1 VSSSSVPTAPTPGAA
16 RVPVEERL
24 FSLVLALLATES
36 GLTKNEILSTV
47 QGYRQR
53 YKPGGDNSNLE
64 RQFERDKDDIRDLGV
79 PLETLDSPGEA
90 GNNHT
95 LRYRIPRGAYE
106 LPHDISFSSDE
117 TTLLNLAAM
126 VWREGSLSG
135 ESRRAL
141 LKLRSLGVAADE
153 PVIGYAPRL
162 RLRDAAFEPLSAAL
176 EKYLIVRFAYLKPGE
191 DAARERE
198 VIPLA
203 LVQYQGRWHLSAEEV
218 SASEEHGAHKTYLLR
233 RIVGPVSTG
242 KAVAPRPGDHAAAAL
257 AGLEAVWEDGVA
269 EVQVVRDSDAATRLA
284 NRRGTERLDSAS
296 TVASPGEERLRLHWV
311 DANILA
317 DELAGFGPEVLVL
330 SPPWLRD
337 AVISRLERTA
347 ADHD

>member
-1 VSSSSVPTAPTPGAA
+1 VSSAGP

-24 FSLVLALLATES
+24 FSLVLALLATET

-53 YKPGGDNSNLE
+53 YKNGGDNANLE
-64 RQFERDKDDIRDLGV
+64 RQFERDKDDIRELGV
-79 PLETLDSPGEA
+79 PLETVDSPGDA
-90 GNNHT
+90 GNNQT

-106 LPHDISFSSDE
+106 LPRDITFSSDE

-153 PVIGYAPRL
+153 PVIGYAPRV

-176 EKYLIVRFAYLKPGE
+176 ERHLIVRFPYLKPGE

-198 VIPLA
+198 VVPLA
-203 LVQYQGRWHLSAEEV
+203 LVQYQGRWHLSGEETGF
-218 SASEEHGAHKTYLLR
+218 GAQEPGTHKMFLLR
-233 RIVGPVSTG
+233 RIVG
-242 KAVAPRPGDHAAAAL
+242 AVTAGAAVPAPDGDQAAL
-257 AGLEAVWEDGVA
+257 ALASLDEIWARGVA
-269 EVQVVRDSDAATRLA
+269 EVEVSCDTDAATRLA
-284 NRRGTERLDSAS
+284 NRRGTEELSVAPDGS
-296 TVASPGEERLRLHWV
+296 TRRLRLHYV
-311 DANILA
+311 DDAILA

-330 SPPWLRD
+330 SPPQLRD
-337 AVISRLERTA
+337 AVIERLERTER
-347 ADHD
+347 DHG

>member
-1 VSSSSVPTAPTPGAA
+1 MAASSAGS

-24 FSLVLALLATES
+24 FSLVLALLATET

-53 YKPGGDNSNLE
+53 YAAGGDNANLE
-64 RQFERDKDDIRDLGV
+64 RQFERDKDDIRELGV
-79 PLETLDSPGEA
+79 PLETVDSPGDA
-90 GNNHT
+90 GNNQT

-106 LPHDISFSSDE
+106 LPRDITFSSDE

-141 LKLRSLGVAADE
+141 LKLRSLGVTADE
-153 PVIGYAPRL
+153 PVLGYAPRV

-176 EKYLIVRFAYLKPGE
+176 ERHLVVRFPYLKPGE

-198 VIPLA
+198 VVPLA
-203 LVQYQGRWHLSAEEV
+203 LVQYQGRWHLSGEETAFGSQV
-218 SASEEHGAHKTYLLR
+218 PGTHKMFLLR
-233 RIVGPVSTG
+233 RIVGAVTAG
-242 KAVAPRPGDHAAAAL
+242 KATTPREGDQAALAL
-257 AGLEAVWEDGVA
+257 AGLDELWERSDA
-269 EVQVVRDSDAATRLA
+269 EIEVLCDTDAATRLA
-284 NRRGTERLDSAS
+284 NRRGTEEVSVSPDGS
-296 TVASPGEERLRLHWV
+296 TRRLRLRYV
-311 DANILA
+311 DDAILA

-330 SPPWLRD
+330 SPPELRD
-337 AVISRLERTA
+337 MVIDRLERTER
-347 ADHD
+347 DHG